1 MSVALTTEIEVAS
14 EMTELGGLSVGVI
27 DDALASVAFG
37 HNTAAAAQRDVQR
50 QIRDLEPEAAE
61 PTHRI
66 TANEALQLLV
76 DYASGEAV
84 DLSELPLFG
93 YPRTGFQQRVIDA
106 CRQIP
111 RGETLTYGELAAKVG
126 NPGAARAVGT
136 VMSSNPLPLVI
147 PCHRVL
153 GAGGCL
159 GGYSARQGVAM
170 KRRLLEMEGV
180 KL

>member
-14 EMTELGGLSVGVI
+14 DMTQLGGVAIGVI
-27 DDALASVAFG
+27 DGALASVAFG
-37 HNTAAAAQRDVQR
+37 HKTAAAAQRDVRR
-50 QIRDLEPEAAE
+50 QIRDLEPEASE

-66 TANEALQLLV
+66 TANEVLALLV
-76 DYASGEAV
+76 DYASGQAV
-84 DLSELPLFG
+84 DLSKVPLFG
-93 YPRTGFQQRVIDA
+93 YQRTEFQQRVIDA

-111 RGETLTYGELAAKVG
+111 RGESLTYGELAAKVG

-136 VMSSNPLPLVI
+136 VMSSNRLPLVI

-170 KRRLLEMEGV
+170 KRRLLEMEGA